1 MKKYF
6 KQLNKFLDVVIWAL
20 IMLLYAAYM
29 CIFLNISLLLSYLTK
44 WINCII
50 NGSMQ
55 FFRRSYKLLQK
66 EMDK

>member
-44 WINCII
+44 WIDWTKTLNK
-50 NGSMQ
+50 GGK
-55 FFRRSYKLLQK
+55 KLV
-66 EMDK
+66 